1 MNLLHESGTAPSL
14 FWASFFSPII
24 WRGGGQG
31 VGRLF
36 CEDPAKPSML
46 YPDPLYPKG
55 AISGPVP
62 LCHLP
67 AVSSNRLLHLPE
79 FQFPYLQSDVITS
92 TFHSDARMSTCTS
105 SHFLLT
111 PERGEEKGKQRQPQG
126 RSWKANEQMVKDL
139 AEFS

>member
-1 MNLLHESGTAPSL
+1 M
-14 FWASFFSPII
+14 
-24 WRGGGQG
+24 
-31 VGRLF
+31 GRLF

-67 AVSSNRLLHLPE
+67 AVSSDRLLHLPE

-92 TFHSDARMSTCTS
+92 IFHSDARMSTCTS

-111 PERGEEKGKQRQPQG
+111 PERGEKKRSKDSPSVEAGKQM
-126 RSWKANEQMVKDL
+126 SEW
-139 AEFS
+139 